1 MPAPTTIPREPSDP
15 TTPAAPD
22 LHPHGRSAQPI
33 PPAPKRTTTQPNS
46 RPASQQAQGEGT
58 RTPRPAAAPGSQP
71 AYTTT
76 PAEVSNSQASN
87 PVFADA
93 SGSQVTSS
101 SVPATV
107 SGFPAAL
114 RPVPVEPGLSP
125 SRRSSRRGS
134 PTRDAQARANS
145 NTRPDASA
153 EAPIGFAVGEAP
165 SLTLVGAQAS
175 SGSRGGPVRVRNE
188 TPVEARATAPV
199 HDEQLEAPGD
209 VPAYEGEAS
218 VHDTQ
223 FDVEEFDVE
232 PEELLQ
238 EFTVRSSQKVHGG
251 IAVGALLVA
260 IGFATSASTSPTGVL
275 RWFAAAAFAALAVV
289 CARALTVGDMLVAD
303 RVGIRLRIGDE
314 WIGTRWEEIEE
325 VTVLRRRHPLDDGR
339 IAVHLLD
346 PGPVLAAMPAA
357 TRRTTDANR
366 RLTGTSLAVPFGL
379 TARPSNGEVVQALH
393 MLADARCP
401 VREQI

>member
-1 MPAPTTIPREPSDP
+1 V
-15 TTPAAPD
+15 
-22 LHPHGRSAQPI
+22 Q
-33 PPAPKRTTTQPNS
+33 
-46 RPASQQAQGEGT
+46 
-58 RTPRPAAAPGSQP
+58 
-71 AYTTT
+71 
-76 PAEVSNSQASN
+76 
-87 PVFADA
+87 
-93 SGSQVTSS
+93 
-101 SVPATV
+101 
-107 SGFPAAL
+107 
-114 RPVPVEPGLSP
+114 
-125 SRRSSRRGS
+125 
-134 PTRDAQARANS
+134 
-145 NTRPDASA
+145 
-153 EAPIGFAVGEAP
+153 
-165 SLTLVGAQAS
+165 
-175 SGSRGGPVRVRNE
+175 VRNE
-188 TPVEARATAPV
+188 TPVEARAAAPV
-199 HDEQLEAPGD
+199 HDEQVEAPGD
-209 VPAYEGEAS
+209 NPAYEGEES
-218 VHDTQ
+218 VFDTQ
-223 FDVEEFDVE
+223 FEVEEFDVE

-251 IAVGALLVA
+251 IAIGAALVA

-289 CARALTVGDMLVAD
+289 CVRALTVGDMLVAD

-325 VTVLRRRHPLDDGR
+325 VSVLRRRHPFDDGR